1 MRRLALLIPAVTS
14 GKAEE
19 AVALAN
25 DLIFG
30 LSATVLYAGADADEA
45 KAVAERPPGRRH
57 EYQ

>member
-1 MRRLALLIPAVTS
+1 MALLIPAVTP
-14 GKAEE
+14 GKAEK

-30 LSATVLYAGADADEA
+30 LSATAFYAGADADAA